1 MALVLMNKLKSLYQD
16 IYFKKG
22 AFFFIS
28 GIVANILYYFYRVV
42 MGKMLGPELFGE
54 LVAIISLVLILTVPS
69 ASVQLAAAR
78 FSTIF
83 EAKGYSYSVKDLSPN
98 GVNKIRNF
106 FRYLTQVISL
116 ISLGLIICAFI
127 FARVLQNFLKL
138 SSPNYIYFLIGIVV
152 VMLILG
158 VSKGILQ
165 GLERFSQLAI
175 STIAE
180 SIGKVGFALVL
191 VILGFKMTGALGG
204 FLISLILS
212 YFLTIYFLR
221 DVIAK
226 SNPSSLPT
234 ASERYGAGEQR
245 ETRDERQETREIW
258 KYIFNSCL
266 VFVFLNVLINIDKI
280 LVKHYFS
287 SFEAGIFS
295 AFSTLGQ
302 AIFVAVSLLATIMFP
317 LVVSKQAQK
326 EDCSKE
332 LKIISLISLILVILV
347 SLIFFLFS
355 KELLLLFFGNRYLA
369 GASFLGYY
377 GLAMGILGFI
387 FLLSYF
393 LIALNKFKFLY
404 ILVAGTVLEILLISI
419 WHSSFSQVILMIL
432 LSSMFTLL
440 WLGFLIKSYGKY
452 NFNL

>member
-83 EAKGYSYSVKDLSPN
+83 EAKGPSYSVKDLSPN
-98 GVNKIRNF
+98 GVNKIRDF

-138 SSPNYIYFLIGIVV
+138 SSPNYIYFLIGIVA
-152 VMLILG
+152 VMLISG
-158 VSKGILQ
+158 ASKGILQ

-175 STIAE
+175 SIMVE
-180 SIGKVGFALVL
+180 SVGKVGFAVVL

-212 YFLTIYFLR
+212 YLLTIYFLR

-226 SNPSSLPT
+226 SNPSPLPT
-234 ASERYGAGEQR
+234 ASGRYGAGKQR

-404 ILVAGTVLEILLISI
+404 ILAAGTVLEILLISI

-452 NFNL
+452 NFSL